1 MRRQALQ
8 LSESSRQEQRWVSKF
23 IFFKINRIHISAVL
37 NPKSGIICALNVTS
51 LKVGKQNKENNM
63 KTNILKLGAVAAAL
77 VLGAYSI
84 ANATPV
90 TSMLTI
96 SDGTS
101 TVTWDGTTYSPSGT
115 ASGTTFT
122 VAGGLGWTGSMGV
135 WTVIVDTGT
144 ISGGAANPV
153 LDLSFIEQSR
163 GAGSLTITWAGSG
176 FGPSSGNFATHIGG
190 TLKSGDSVS
199 FETFYDTGTLNV
211 LTGPQ
216 TFSTLSYSGDG
227 SASVGAL
234 TSPYDLAEVITITH
248 GGADTSSGNA
258 NLNALPVPD
267 GGSTLVLL
275 GTALSMFGVY
285 RRSHKKQQA

>member
-1 MRRQALQ
+1 
-8 LSESSRQEQRWVSKF
+8 
-23 IFFKINRIHISAVL
+23 
-37 NPKSGIICALNVTS
+37 
-51 LKVGKQNKENNM
+51 M
-63 KTNILKLGAVAAAL
+63 KTNLLKLGVVASAL

-90 TSMLTI
+90 TSVLTI

-101 TVTWDGTTYSPSGT
+101 TVAWDGTTYNHTGT
-115 ASGTTFT
+115 ASGATFT
-122 VAGGLGWTGSMGV
+122 VSGGLGWTGVIGV
-135 WTVIVDTGT
+135 WNVIVDTGT
-144 ISGGAANPV
+144 ISGSAANPI
-153 LDLSFIEQSR
+153 LDLSFIEQSSA
-163 GAGSLTITWAGSG
+163 AGSLTITWAGSG

-211 LTGPQ
+211 LAGPQ
-216 TFSTLSYSGDG
+216 NFSTLSFSGDA

-234 TSPYDLAEVITITH
+234 ASPYSLAEVLTITH

-267 GGSTLVLL
+267 GGGTLVLL
-275 GTALSMFGVY
+275 GTALSMLGVY
-285 RRSHKKQQA
+285 RRSHSKQQA